1 MKKSEIIDLAIK
13 ILGIHV
19 IIVGLLY
26 LKDLHYLKSLFTKYD
41 NSSIDSLAL
50 ILFLGGGIITFTIG
64 YLLIFKS
71 KFVTSILSKD
81 DSDFQIGS
89 NINYEKTLDLALILI
104 GVIILIFRFPG
115 FISAI
120 DRFISYLFG
129 NMRNPYDFLMQDIGY
144 FIHYLFGYILITN
157 SKSISKWIIK
167 TNRKNSREI
176 VE

>member
-115 FISAI
+115 FISTI
-120 DRFISYLFG
+120 YRFISYLFG

>member
-115 FISAI
+115 F
-120 DRFISYLFG
+120 G

>member
-115 FISAI
+115 FISTI
-120 DRFISYLFG
+120 YRFISYLFG

-144 FIHYLFGYILITN
+144 FIHYLFCYILITN